1 MQQDTRALDKT
12 QGEYITF
19 FVQIGGLI
27 NIGSLF
33 QRQGK

>member
-1 MQQDTRALDKT
+1 MQHDTCALDRT
-12 QGEYITF
+12 HCEYVTV